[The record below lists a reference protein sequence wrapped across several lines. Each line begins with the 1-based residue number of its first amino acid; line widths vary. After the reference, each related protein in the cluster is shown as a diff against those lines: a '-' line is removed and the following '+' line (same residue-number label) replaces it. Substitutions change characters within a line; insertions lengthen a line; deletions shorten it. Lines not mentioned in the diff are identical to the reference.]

1 MAHELLIDIPD
12 EDVREAAFA
21 LGKDQYS
28 GILKTSSGWSFF
40 LARDTAQKV
49 DMGDP
54 AIMEKVR
61 SYVRNFE
68 RGRMED
74 WAIAWADEFIA
85 LVNEEGFEDAL
96 SQKEIESRSFGPVP
110 VNYGNINLF
119 DTLPQSDTELS
130 GAASNEFFWITAFST
145 RIETPSRP
153 VVQGNNVLV
162 IFPTAEIEA
171 EESSI
176 EGITSTYNGDWL
188 NYMTEQSMTQYF
200 FTSPKMKDN
209 FFDIYFRLFMN
220 TQDE

>member
-1 MAHELLIDIPD
+1 VDIPD
-12 EDVREAAFA
+12 EEVREAAIA

-40 LARDTAQKV
+40 LARDAAQEA

-54 AIMEKVR
+54 AVMEKVR

-74 WAIAWADEFIA
+74 WAIAQADEFIA
-85 LVNEEGFEDAL
+85 LVNEGGFEDAL
-96 SQKEIESRSFGPVP
+96 SEKGIESRSFGPIP

-119 DTLPQSDTELS
+119 DTLPSQTVTELS
-130 GAASNEFFWITAFST
+130 GAASNENFWITAFST

-162 IFPTAEIEA
+162 LFPTAEIEA

-176 EGITSTYNGDWL
+176 EGITSTYNGYWL
-188 NYMTEQSMTQYF
+188 NYMTEQSMQQHF
-200 FTSPKMKDN
+200 LTSPKMKDN
-209 FFDIYFRLFMN
+209 FFDVYFRLFMN